1 MGPRVL
7 AGVCLLLLAM
17 AWVPGLEGSP
27 VKEEQ
32 MQGDD
37 WSVSGILRSVLV
49 QPLQKFAGDV
59 TSAITSTES
68 WKKLKTPG
76 HGFITPAVGLVKE
89 LYDEYLAWVWPR
101 LATAAATKSVPLAP
115 GSGHRLEGH
124 SVAASP
130 ARMDL
135 KVVAVSFLLLVLC
148 SEAAG
153 YQLLTWEQA
162 NTAVKGLLDKVHSTG
177 VEKLRD
183 IYDKSVDAVGTYTS
197 ILTDQLYHWWSGEQ

>member
-1 MGPRVL
+1 MGPHVL

-17 AWVPGLEGSP
+17 AWGHLAVASSPLLWGSSRSCTMSTWPGSGPGCGS
-27 VKEEQ
+27 
-32 MQGDD
+32 G
-37 WSVSGILRSVLV
+37 LRSNWARARALDK
-49 QPLQKFAGDV
+49 PKPSPPPIKAF
-59 TSAITSTES
+59 
-68 WKKLKTPG
+68 
-76 HGFITPAVGLVKE
+76 
-89 LYDEYLAWVWPR
+89 
-101 LATAAATKSVPLAP
+101 AAAWGVASSWVPRGDHVPILLSVPLAP

-162 NTAVKGLLDKVHSTG
+162 NTAVKGVLDKVHSTG

-197 ILTDQLYHWWSGEQ
+197 ILTDQLYHWWCGEQ